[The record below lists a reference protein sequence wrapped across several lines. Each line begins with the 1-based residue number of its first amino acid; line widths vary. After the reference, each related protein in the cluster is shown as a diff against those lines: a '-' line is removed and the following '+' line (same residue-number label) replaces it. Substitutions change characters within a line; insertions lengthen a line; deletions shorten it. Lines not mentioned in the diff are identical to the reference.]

1 MCGYMVELPEGV
13 TACECPACGSMT
25 TFPKCG
31 SEHTEQL
38 HARAEHFRQRNEFDK
53 ALDTYEAIVRETP
66 DDAEAYWGMVLSR
79 FGIEYVEDPISH
91 ERVPTCHRVQYES
104 ILSDSDYKSALE
116 YADASQQ
123 AVYEVEA
130 KRIAEIQKG
139 ILSISAQEK
148 PFDIFICYKETT
160 EGGSRTKD
168 SAIAQDIY
176 YQLVNAGYKVFFS
189 RITLEDKLG
198 QQYEPYIFAALNS
211 AKVML
216 VVGSKKEY
224 FNAVWVKNEWSRFLA
239 LMKKDRSRLLI
250 PCYRE
255 MDAYDLPDELSMLQ
269 SQDMTKIGFMQD
281 LLRGIKKVFGANKSS
296 GSTSAPAQG
305 DSSVAP
311 LMKRIQIFLETG
323 DYAQAIKYCD
333 KVLDKEPENAEV
345 YLLQFLAE
353 NRLKSE
359 EEIYLI
365 QEDLEYLYL
374 DCPTFKQLMK
384 FADAPLK
391 ARIQAQIKKQKDEI
405 KKQKAETLYQIL
417 LTRESRAIDHL
428 SPKEQITTLQSYAE
442 EFAPLSGYKDSDE
455 RKRQYEQQAEKIR
468 QQQYDAYNQAVEH
481 CVSLTKRSTT
491 PEEWK
496 AEAERFKA
504 LSDVVPE
511 AAEMAKQCEENII
524 VSQYNKAM
532 EFKKA
537 EKYSEAIRLFKNIK
551 GYGDSEKQLAQCEHE
566 LEKNASTGCLILLV
580 LLLFCVGVVIAGYFI
595 YKQHK
600 MNRIKSEAEMAYQQ
614 GQWWTMED
622 LGKKLG
628 KLSSEEGQAVL
639 ARAQE
644 LHKKELM
651 DAAELAYKQGNWQE
665 MESLGKRLG
674 EFSSEEEGDVIIARS
689 RELYKNKLKE
699 AAEIA
704 FQQGNSERM
713 ESLGKELV
721 KLSPKEGQEVI
732 SQSQELH
739 KKKLKEACEAADQRG
754 DWLFLEKLG
763 WELCKLSSKE
773 GEAVIARSQELHI
786 KQLKDAAERAYQQGD
801 LQKMVSLGKKLGE
814 LSSNEG
820 RTVILRSKELYRV
833 LCEKNPYLVIDL
845 QAWKIRFSLEGPDLA
860 NDACRTTELWLRRIT
875 PGTFMMGSPEGEV
888 GKVAGSETQHKVKLT
903 QLYHIGIFECTQKQW
918 VLVMGTNPSQF
929 KGDNRRPVE
938 CVSYNMLR
946 GPDKGAKWPDGSEVD
961 TGSFFGQLQ
970 AKTGLAFDLPTEAQW
985 EYACRAGTTTALN
998 SGKNLTVKGGLCQN
1012 LNVVAWYMWNS
1023 KNTTNNVG
1031 QKQPNAWGLYDMHGN
1046 VGEWCLDWFRDFT
1059 AAFAVDPQG
1068 PSKNAPQFLDGNFRV
1083 VHGGNWDV
1091 SINQCRS
1098 ASRTFYVQTHT
1109 SPTIGFR
1116 ICCGPPY
1123 FIE

>member
-123 AVYEVEA
+123 AVYEAEA

-148 PFDIFICYKETT
+148 PFDVFICYKETT

-239 LMKKDRSRLLI
+239 IMKKDRSRLLI

-281 LLRGIKKVFGANKSS
+281 LLRGIKKVFDADKSS

-305 DSSVAP
+305 DPSVAP
-311 LMKRIQIFLETG
+311 LMKRIQIFLETE

-359 EEIYLI
+359 EEIYLL
-365 QEDLEYLYL
+365 QDDLEYL
-374 DCPTFKQLMK
+374 DRPTFKQLMK

-455 RKRQYEQQAEKIR
+455 RKRQYEQQAETIR
-468 QQQYDAYNQAVEH
+468 QQQYDAYNQAVER
-481 CVSLTKRSTT
+481 CVALAKRLST

-511 AAEMAKQCEENII
+511 AAEMVKQCEENIL
-524 VSQYNKAM
+524 VSQYNAAM
-532 EFKKA
+532 RLKKA
-537 EKYSEAIRLFKNIK
+537 KNYSEAIKLFKNLK
-551 GYGDSEKQLAQCEHE
+551 GYGDSEKQIAQCEHE

-595 YKQHK
+595 HKQYKK
-600 MNRIKSEAEMAYQQ
+600 NRIKSAVETAYQQ
-614 GQWWTMED
+614 GDWLKMEE

-628 KLSSEEGQAVL
+628 AKDGAAVIG
-639 ARAQE
+639 RSRE

-665 MESLGKRLG
+665 MEALGKRLG
-674 EFSSEEEGDVIIARS
+674 GLGVFSSEEEGDVIIARS
-689 RELYKNKLKE
+689 REL
-699 AAEIA
+699 
-704 FQQGNSERM
+704 
-713 ESLGKELV
+713 
-721 KLSPKEGQEVI
+721 
-732 SQSQELH
+732 H
-739 KKKLKEACEAADQRG
+739 KKKLKEAAENAIKRG
-754 DWLFLEKLG
+754 DW
-763 WELCKLSSKE
+763 
-773 GEAVIARSQELHI
+773 
-786 KQLKDAAERAYQQGD
+786 
-801 LQKMVSLGKKLGE
+801 QKMFSLGKELAE
-814 LSSNEG
+814 LSPKEG
-820 RTVILRSKELYRV
+820 QAVISRSMDY
-833 LCEKNPYLVIDL
+833 CEDYMVIDL
-845 QAWKIRFSLEGPDLA
+845 RTWWVRFSLDGPNLA
-860 NDACRTTELWLRRIT
+860 EDACRTTELWLRRIT
-875 PGTFMMGSPEGEV
+875 PGSFMMGSPKDEMGRKGDEN
-888 GKVAGSETQHKVKLT
+888 QHYVTLT
-903 QLYHIGIFECTQKQW
+903 QTYYIGVFECTQKQW
-918 VLVMGTNPSQF
+918 ELVMGSDPSAF
-929 KGDNRRPVE
+929 KVDDCCPVE
-938 CVSYNMLR
+938 NVSYYDLR
-946 GPDKGAKWPDGSEVD
+946 GERISGSEVEAD
-961 TGSFFGQLQ
+961 SFFGRLR
-970 AKTGLAFDLPTEAQW
+970 ARTGLPFDLPTEAQW

-998 SGKNLTVKGGLCQN
+998 NGKDLGYYPDLDAVAWFKDNSGKR
-1012 LNVVAWYMWNS
+1012 AHP
-1023 KNTTNNVG
+1023 VG

-1046 VGEWCLDWFRDFT
+1046 ILEWCLDRYGSYPS
-1059 AAFAVDPQG
+1059 AVVSDPQG
-1068 PSKNAPQFLDGNFRV
+1068 ADTGVHCVLRGGAWNSSPQN
-1083 VHGGNWDV
+1083 
-1091 SINQCRS
+1091 CRS
-1098 ASRTFYVQTHT
+1098 ADRVFNNPLYSSNPWYF
-1109 SPTIGFR
+1109 SNGKGFR
-1116 ICCGPPY
+1116 FALC
-1123 FIE
+1123 F